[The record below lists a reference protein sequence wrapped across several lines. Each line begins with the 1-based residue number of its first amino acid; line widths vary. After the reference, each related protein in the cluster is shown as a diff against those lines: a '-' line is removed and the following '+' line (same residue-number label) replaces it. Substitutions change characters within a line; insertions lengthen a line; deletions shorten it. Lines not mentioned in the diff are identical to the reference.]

1 MRWSVLCTR
10 SRLQRWSGRDVRRF
24 LFSTASPEQGTGL
37 GRGRALGRLQVL
49 PVRRSELRRA
59 WKSRAKARALAHWVT
74 THRRVVVVL
83 ENTLYLACL
92 FFLFFF
98 FYFAVLGFFFQR
110 SKCDKLHF
118 EKLFLEYQTII
129 VLTWVGLVFC
139 LFVGVFW
146 SETFITAFLYIFS
159 SFLRIEKRFLDE
171 SA

>member
-1 MRWSVLCTR
+1 MWSASGISKGPFKKTLKGYFYALERKMRWSVLCTR

-92 FFLFFF
+92 VFLFFF
-98 FYFAVLGFFFQR
+98 FILLCWGFFSR
-110 SKCDKLHF
+110 DLNVTNCILKNY
-118 EKLFLEYQTII
+118 FLNIRQ
-129 VLTWVGLVFC
+129 L
-139 LFVGVFW
+139 
-146 SETFITAFLYIFS
+146 LY
-159 SFLRIEKRFLDE
+159 
-171 SA
+171 